1 MGGRKKISGVPF
13 ELCPFLFAFF
23 PLKNLDSS
31 ESISWVST
39 SRLPSPRGG
48 QWVLPGPRFLVT
60 SPRHG
65 SPGGLRGGS
74 GWRRKR
80 RFRAPFGRT
89 DVVTAMNG
97 FPGSHK
103 MLIPGTHSP
112 EGLIQ
117 CLSGTPWVLGFFFLG
132 FLKVPPAIHNLSAL
146 DMFSQPCLSKSVFHG
161 DKAMRICLMLP
172 GFRMVNVMCIYY
184 N

>member
-1 MGGRKKISGVPF
+1 MGGRKKINGVPF
-13 ELCPFLFAFF
+13 ELCVFLFAFF

-48 QWVLPGPRFLVT
+48 WWVLPGPRSLAT

-80 RFRAPFGRT
+80 RFCAPFGRT
-89 DVVTAMNG
+89 DMVTAMNG

-103 MLIPGTHSP
+103 MLIPGPYSP

-117 CLSGTPWVLGFFFLG
+117 CLWGTPWALG
-132 FLKVPPAIHNLSAL
+132 FLKVPPAVHSLSAL

-161 DKAMRICLMLP
+161 DTAVRICLTLP

-184 N
+184 S